1 MSLSKAEMGMKDHGS
16 SRKMWEQRVHSQS
29 PTPNII
35 TNPQPQE
42 GFWNAH
48 IPVTVKYLIKRG
60 SVSYFGENLGLEDIQ
75 QIVCHPKMENVRQE
89 FSGLFFSNSL
99 ISIREEFIVGKSL
112 LASERTELFFIASSS
127 HQASGDCLVDMG
139 LFWAVRWRHS
149 VLFNTMAHR

>member
-16 SRKMWEQRVHSQS
+16 FRKMWEQRVHSQS

-48 IPVTVKYLIKRG
+48 IPVTVKYLTKRG

-89 FSGLFFSNSL
+89 FSGLFSNGL

-127 HQASGDCLVDMG
+127 HQASGDCLVDIG
-139 LFWAVRWRHS
+139 LFWAVRWCHS